1 MQNNKLNNVVNEI
14 NDFIKNKMSLLL
26 NDLLVQTNE
35 YEETKKQILML
46 PFVQQI
52 INDTVKNNNSNNEVT
67 HKLCDIKIEPCDFS
81 DEVKDA
87 FFNVQNQIVE
97 DSENIYLNIEDTVV
111 CDDSSVEILDLHEQ
125 DDCHDEADIIDVEES
140 EEEEKEKDEVVELE
154 EQDDEAVE
162 LEEEADEAVESEQEE
177 DVEEEVVE
185 DKPED
190 EIDIQ
195 EDAQEEEEEP
205 EQEEEE
211 VDIQEEN
218 TPEEE
223 EEGVFEIEINGVT
236 YFTDDEKNGTIYSVD
251 QNGDPD
257 QEVGTFKNGKPTF
270 L

>member
-1 MQNNKLNNVVNEI
+1 MQNNKLNTVVNEI

-26 NDLLVQTNE
+26 NDLLVQSNE

-97 DSENIYLNIEDTVV
+97 DSENIYLNIEDTLV
-111 CDDSSVEILDLHEQ
+111 CDDSSVEILDLNEQ
-125 DDCHDEADIIDVEES
+125 DDCHDETDIIDVEEI
-140 EEEEKEKDEVVELE
+140 EEEDDEVVELEEEAVELE
-154 EQDDEAVE
+154 EQDDEV
-162 LEEEADEAVESEQEE
+162 VEQEE
-177 DVEEEVVE
+177 DAEEEVVE

-195 EDAQEEEEEP
+195 EDTQEEEP

-211 VDIQEEN
+211 VVEDTQEEEGE
-218 TPEEE
+218 EEE